1 VQSAKSVGGQ
11 SIGTEEIT
19 RQKDIAP
26 VKRVPFPMAVF
37 CDKPL
42 EKLVKVLEV
51 FPAMIG
57 LVMMNV
63 LYLVFLSFFCCMD
76 WLFH

>member
-1 VQSAKSVGGQ
+1 M
-11 SIGTEEIT
+11 
-19 RQKDIAP
+19 
-26 VKRVPFPMAVF
+26 KRVPFPMAVF